1 MTTKEEPAHV
11 KVLHSLAT
19 QGPGSHA
26 ELIERTGCG
35 LAAVRAAV
43 AHLRMRGPREVYVH
57 EYVWGARRYV
67 MVFAAGNKPDA
78 IRPKGPP
85 VSPSRPKRGFPP
97 AHVEAVV
104 LAGLV
109 GGPKELIEIYTPEGP
124 GLETLQQAAC
134 RLRKRG
140 LVQKERGAGHSV
152 FWSMVQPSSSA
163 SRNRRAPL
171 GTPAHALR
179 TVFVGGINPWTGA
192 RVAT

>member
-57 EYVWGARRYV
+57 KYVWGARRYV

-124 GLETLQQAAC
+124 GLETLQQAAS

-140 LVQKERGAGHSV
+140 LIQKERRAGHSV
-152 FWSMVQPSSSA
+152 FWSMSHPSSHTS
-163 SRNRRAPL
+163 RAPL
-171 GTPAHALR
+171 DIPPHARR

-192 RVAT
+192 KVTI